1 MFKDLGI
8 VKHGKALAY
17 GSAGRF
23 KWLPFRVQRLIVST
37 WNHITCVYYG
47 HTGLMLT
54 EDNKM
59 IIFGSEN
66 YPICAN
72 CSKEIKEFKNDE
84 VVRAPTYIECVRCGE
99 EKECFYIPNPFTTT
113 PCSDTRNCPP
123 HMWVCVKCMERLSG
137 S

>member
-1 MFKDLGI
+1 MFKNFGI

-17 GSAGRF
+17 GSAGRY
-23 KWLPFRVQRLIVST
+23 KWLPFCIQRLIVGT
-37 WNHITCVYYG
+37 WNYITCVYYG

-66 YPICAN
+66 YPICTN
-72 CSKEIKEFKNDE
+72 CSKEIKKFKSDE
-84 VVRAPTYIECVRCGE
+84 AVRAPTPIECAWCGE
-99 EKECFYIPNPFTTT
+99 EKECFYIPNPSA
-113 PCSDTRNCPP
+113 PAICPNTSSWP
-123 HMWVCVKCMERLSG
+123 NKWVCVECIEELSD